1 LPRCSMPRLV
11 VVGVPVVVDVVDHR
25 LAERPGQARQARLVR
40 LVRLVQ
46 HRRLHLRP
54 RTRTQAVALGRRAV
68 AALVAALVAVR
79 AQLQAVTS

>member
-1 LPRCSMPRLV
+1 MPRLV

-25 LAERPGQARQARLVR
+25 LAERPGQARQARQARLVR

>member
-1 LPRCSMPRLV
+1 MPRLV

-25 LAERPGQARQARLVR
+25 LAARPGQARLVW
-40 LVRLVQ
+40 